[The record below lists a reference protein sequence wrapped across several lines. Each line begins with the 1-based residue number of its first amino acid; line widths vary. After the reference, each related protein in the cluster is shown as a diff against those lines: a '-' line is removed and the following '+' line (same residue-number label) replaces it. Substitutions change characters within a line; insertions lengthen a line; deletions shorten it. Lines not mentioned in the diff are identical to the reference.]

1 MEDKQGGRRIASGCK
16 WCAFHFYIGLLKS
29 FGLSKYGEKKLD
41 SNTFWYVLGGGN
53 VRQWVTLI
61 PEAFPDMEMCFT
73 LLHK

>member
-1 MEDKQGGRRIASGCK
+1 M
-16 WCAFHFYIGLLKS
+16 
-29 FGLSKYGEKKLD
+29 
-41 SNTFWYVLGGGN
+41 FWGDN